1 LKKLSCKNRNIL
13 ILRKL
18 RFIKNNRIVKK
29 ENGGLNMSIIGD
41 VIFYGIIWLFGW
53 YLFLIGGIILIIVGF
68 YFDFYILIIFGVIL
82 IINGISGLVLR
93 RKLEK
98 KEGDKIA
105 GFITILSFGL
115 IFILFD
121 LYFFSYSL
129 DIYLYTIVGLVMI
142 LIGGIGLFFTIRK
155 HQRVKTQEKNAR
167 NVEDIIYNYL
177 KENKGKAFTSKSI
190 FSRCEEI
197 KEFDVII
204 SNIKRI
210 LANLTVAGKINSS
223 EKEGELF
230 YYAK

>member
-1 LKKLSCKNRNIL
+1 MKKLSYKNRNIL

-18 RFIKNNRIVKK
+18 RFIKNNRIAKK
-29 ENGGLNMSIIGD
+29 EKGGLNMSIIGD
-41 VIFYGIIWLFGW
+41 VIFYGVIWLFGW

-82 IINGISGLVLR
+82 IIDGISGLVLR
-93 RKLEK
+93 RKLGK

-105 GFITILSFGL
+105 GFITMLSFGL

-121 LYFFSYSL
+121 LYFFSYS
-129 DIYLYTIVGLVMI
+129 DIYLYTIIGLIMI

-155 HQRVKTQEKNAR
+155 HQKVKTQEKNAR
-167 NVEDIIYNYL
+167 NIEDIIYNYL

-190 FSRCEEI
+190 FNRCEEI
-197 KEFDVII
+197 KEIDVTI

-230 YYAK
+230 YYAQ